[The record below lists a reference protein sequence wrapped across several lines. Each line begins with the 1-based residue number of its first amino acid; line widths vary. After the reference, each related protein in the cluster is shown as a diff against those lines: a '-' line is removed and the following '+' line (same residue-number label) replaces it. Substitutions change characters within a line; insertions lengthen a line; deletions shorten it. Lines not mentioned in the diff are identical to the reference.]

1 MKVLSI
7 TVPEWVEKKEI
18 EKLIEEYLNQKGNL
32 DLVLKLRGC
41 RMDENSVKKID
52 EMMEKWKESS
62 KNLEEKSF

>member
-41 RMDENSVKKID
+41 RMDENSVKKIGD
-52 EMMEKWKESS
+52 V
-62 KNLEEKSF
+62 NV